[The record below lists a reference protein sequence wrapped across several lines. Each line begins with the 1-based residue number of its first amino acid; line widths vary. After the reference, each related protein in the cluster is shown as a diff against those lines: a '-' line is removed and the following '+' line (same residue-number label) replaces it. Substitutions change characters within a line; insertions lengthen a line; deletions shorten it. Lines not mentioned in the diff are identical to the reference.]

1 MVGIR
6 TFLRRTWG
14 RVWIYSF
21 FALLL
26 MIALSF
32 IQHVIGGINW
42 EAFQYPAEDGKP
54 NVFVDDINHPSEL
67 TSLLV
72 GDNHLYLFY
81 GRIDVMKV
89 YDLDGQYLYSVNFRD
104 GRDSGGPSYIYVFG
118 NHMVYLP
125 RSTHTAYI
133 FEDDVLTAQE
143 SVEYRDVFP
152 KTLFP
157 GVSSYN
163 RQVDS
168 AGNRY
173 QFRLANI
180 VRVAPDGQAT
190 TLIRRSPLY
199 CIFGHFSFYWICTL
213 LFFLMLIV
221 PAVIVDMKEKKSR
234 SSRRKPHKS
243 VLVCG

>member
-26 MIALSF
+26 MIAFSF

-72 GDNHLYLFY
+72 GDNYLYLFY
-81 GRIDVMKV
+81 GRIDVVKV

-104 GRDSGGPSYIYVFG
+104 GRDSGGPSYIYMSLG
-118 NHMVYLP
+118 ITWCIC
-125 RSTHTAYI
+125 RA
-133 FEDDVLTAQE
+133 
-143 SVEYRDVFP
+143 
-152 KTLFP
+152 
-157 GVSSYN
+157 
-163 RQVDS
+163 
-168 AGNRY
+168 
-173 QFRLANI
+173 
-180 VRVAPDGQAT
+180 
-190 TLIRRSPLY
+190 RRTRR
-199 CIFGHFSFYWICTL
+199 I
-213 LFFLMLIV
+213 
-221 PAVIVDMKEKKSR
+221 
-234 SSRRKPHKS
+234 SSRTM
-243 VLVCG
+243 C